1 MWPVTSITSNY
12 FNDIETADLLADGL
26 VVFLFVHAGQTGAKV
41 PCSAFNNF
49 LVSVGLKG
57 IVQLAELACW
67 LLSPSNQLGLATGS
81 SEHETTFT
89 TTGPPPLTS
98 LSLRAKKPSLC
109 VLTDTL
115 ARSGRG
121 TLAFTWPVFE
131 SARTTF
137 FLVSRKI
144 RAVPFG
150 KREQR
155 PFRPAVNM
163 TILCQNGECGDRDV
177 FLSASSFSVIFKTWT
192 ELGVKTQY
200 TCPDMSAVCWNKNNA
215 NC

>member
-89 TTGPPPLTS
+89 TTGPPPSPLW
-98 LSLRAKKPSLC
+98 
-109 VLTDTL
+109 V
-115 ARSGRG
+115 
-121 TLAFTWPVFE
+121 W
-131 SARTTF
+131 
-137 FLVSRKI
+137 
-144 RAVPFG
+144 
-150 KREQR
+150 EQR
-155 PFRPAVNM
+155 NRHSACWLTRWRDPAEERWPSPGPSSSQPGRRSSWSAGRFEP
-163 TILCQNGECGDRDV
+163 CPSEKESRDRSAP
-177 FLSASSFSVIFKTWT
+177 LSTWQYCAKTANAET
-192 ELGVKTQY
+192 EM
-200 TCPDMSAVCWNKNNA
+200 CF
-215 NC
+215 